1 MSAVTATELSHPF
14 GLTGGGFLSPPWED
28 RTARVASRR
37 LKSSV
42 AVISAHGAIDA
53 SNAGTL
59 TEYTLRYVP
68 GCRGL
73 ILDLSG
79 LDFFGTE
86 GFSALRT
93 VSACCADAGTSWA
106 VVPGWAVS
114 RLLRICVPNAWLPA
128 ADTIESALAT
138 FGDQPHR
145 PPQLIASR
153 PNPGQSSRCER
164 TVCVVCGG
172 INTSATNSG
181 RPSTTPATTAAQSTR

>member
-1 MSAVTATELSHPF
+1 MSAVTATDVSHPVA
-14 GLTGGGFLSPPWED
+14 LADGGFLSPPWED

-42 AVISAHGAIDA
+42 TVISAHGAIDA

-59 TEYTLRYVP
+59 TEYTLRHVP

-86 GFSALRT
+86 GFSALHT
-93 VSACCADAGTSWA
+93 VSACCAHAGTSWA
-106 VVPGWAVS
+106 VVPGGAVS
-114 RLLRICVPNAWLPA
+114 RLLRICGPNAWLPA
-128 ADTIESALAT
+128 ADTIEAALAT

-172 INTSATNSG
+172 INISATNSG
-181 RPSTTPATTAAQSTR
+181 R